1 VQVWNI
7 SFKTIKHDFLCEF
20 YMFSPSSDI
29 NPCHSIFLVG
39 IICRPIWGSL
49 PARHHLWS
57 NLGIT
62 CGPVQ
67 APAMHTMSRILA
79 PLNIAGFHVTSS
91 FSQLK
96 ISHSPEVLVSSDIR
110 VSKNDVL
117 QRLSSKG
124 FFVLL

>member
-1 VQVWNI
+1 MPFHIFGRDHLPSNMGITSGPASFVVQ
-7 SFKTIKHDFLCEF
+7 FEDHLRTRTG
-20 YMFSPSSDI
+20 
-29 NPCHSIFLVG
+29 PCH
-39 IICRPIWGSL
+39 
-49 PARHHLWS
+49 AHHEQD
-57 NLGIT
+57 LG
-62 CGPVQ
+62 
-67 APAMHTMSRILA
+67 